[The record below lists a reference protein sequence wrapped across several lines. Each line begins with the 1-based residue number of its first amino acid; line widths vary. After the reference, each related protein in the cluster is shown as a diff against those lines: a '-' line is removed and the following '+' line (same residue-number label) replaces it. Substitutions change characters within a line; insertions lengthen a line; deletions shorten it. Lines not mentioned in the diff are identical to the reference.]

1 MQSPESRRIAAA
13 LASRLGQSTDPTFVA
28 ASVVSLWR
36 DMERVLSPIIG
47 VRGVAALYGRTI
59 FVTSR
64 MHSWLG
70 NAPEGV
76 QSSMDLDSLHTA
88 ISAQPRA
95 VGIEG
100 GSALFSTFREL
111 LVSMVGAVLTEQLL
125 RDVLTSSSSG
135 HAAQDGR

>member
-1 MQSPESRRIAAA
+1 MSSPESRRIAAA
-13 LASRLGQSTDPTFVA
+13 LASRVGERGDPAHVA
-28 ASVVSLWR
+28 ACVVSLWR
-36 DMERVLSPIIG
+36 ELEQQLMPIIG

-70 NAPEGV
+70 TVPEGV

-100 GSALFSTFREL
+100 GSALFTTFHEL
-111 LVSMVGAVLTEQLL
+111 LVSMVGAVLTERLL
-125 RDVLTSSSSG
+125 RDVLISLISG
-135 HAAQDGR
+135 HAAQDGQ

>member
-1 MQSPESRRIAAA
+1 
-13 LASRLGQSTDPTFVA
+13 
-28 ASVVSLWR
+28 
-36 DMERVLSPIIG
+36 MERALSPIIG

-100 GSALFSTFREL
+100 GSALFTAFHEL

-135 HAAQDGR
+135 HAAQDGQ